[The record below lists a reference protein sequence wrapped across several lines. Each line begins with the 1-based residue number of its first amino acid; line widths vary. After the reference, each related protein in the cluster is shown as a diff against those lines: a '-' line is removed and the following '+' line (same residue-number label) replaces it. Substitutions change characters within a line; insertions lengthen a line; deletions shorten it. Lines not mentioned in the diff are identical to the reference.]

1 MPVEA
6 AMADDLD
13 DLDALLDAPYKKVS
27 DKFMAK
33 YYQALISVQ
42 NT

>member
-13 DLDALLDAPYKKVS
+13 DLDALLDAPYKKVFARS
-27 DKFMAK
+27 LGDG
-33 YYQALISVQ
+33 
-42 NT
+42 